1 MKKLS
6 QAGIAGIA
14 AVILV
19 TLCAL
24 PLAAQEAKPEQPA
37 ASAEPTPAPA
47 PASVKAEIMR
57 QITDAESKLV
67 ALADAEPADKY
78 GWRPGEGVRSVGEVY
93 VHVAFANYFFPS
105 VWGVKAPAG
114 LGKPADV
121 EKSHG
126 ADKAKALEFMR
137 NSFAHVKKAIADLP
151 DADLDKPVKLF
162 GRDSTN
168 WEALLLVATH
178 AHEHLGQAIAYAR
191 VNGIVPPWSRRGE

>member
-6 QAGIAGIA
+6 QAAVTA

-93 VHVAFANYFFPS
+93 VHVGFANYFFPS
-105 VWGVKAPAG
+105 IWGIKAPAG
-114 LGKPADV
+114 LGKPSEV

-137 NSFAHVKKAIADLP
+137 NSFAHAKKAIADLP
-151 DADLDKPVKLF
+151 DADLEKQVNLF
-162 GRDSTN
+162 GRTSTTR
-168 WEALLLVATH
+168 EALLLVATH

-191 VNGIVPPWSRRGE
+191 MNGIVPPWSRRGE